1 MENDYEKS
9 VGFWEHKIGDITHRI
24 TPEEQDNIDF
34 VRVRRKAEKEGEE
47 ALFQGVID
55 IYVKMV
61 VRESP
66 TMEPKKQKQLRNWVG
81 LNIKQII
88 HDMMIAYKWTTEEEL
103 TKIQEKAIKEEMQ
116 GNQKKTTIQ

>member
-24 TPEEQDNIDF
+24 TTEEQDNIDF